1 MDPDFL
7 LRALKAVVEVAGLAY
22 LGQGLVA
29 VFSGARREQNV
40 IYQVFRIVTGPV
52 TRATRFLMPKFIPD
66 RHIPFIAFG
75 LLLWVWVFL
84 IVGLASED
92 EAAPEQLAQH
102 GFNDAFKKPFD
113 VALLGEK
120 IRAIADAKRD
130 D

>member
-7 LRALKAVVEVAGLAY
+7 LRALKAVVEVAGFAY

-29 VFSGARREQNV
+29 VFSGANREQNV

-75 LLLWVWVFL
+75 MLLWAWIFL
-84 IVGLASED
+84 IIGLAAVVRS
-92 EAAPEQLAQH
+92 A
-102 GFNDAFKKPFD
+102 
-113 VALLGEK
+113 
-120 IRAIADAKRD
+120 
-130 D
+130 

>member
-1 MDPDFL
+1 MDPDFI
-7 LRALKAVVEVAGLAY
+7 LRALKAVVEVAGFAY

-75 LLLWVWVFL
+75 LLLWVWIFL
-84 IVGLASED
+84 IVGLAS
-92 EAAPEQLAQH
+92 L
-102 GFNDAFKKPFD
+102 
-113 VALLGEK
+113 
-120 IRAIADAKRD
+120 KRGG
-130 D
+130 

>member
-7 LRALKAVVEVAGLAY
+7 LRALKAVVEVAGFAY

-52 TRATRFLMPKFIPD
+52 TRATRFLMPRFIPD

-84 IVGLASED
+84 IVGLAS
-92 EAAPEQLAQH
+92 L
-102 GFNDAFKKPFD
+102 
-113 VALLGEK
+113 
-120 IRAIADAKRD
+120 KRGG
-130 D
+130 